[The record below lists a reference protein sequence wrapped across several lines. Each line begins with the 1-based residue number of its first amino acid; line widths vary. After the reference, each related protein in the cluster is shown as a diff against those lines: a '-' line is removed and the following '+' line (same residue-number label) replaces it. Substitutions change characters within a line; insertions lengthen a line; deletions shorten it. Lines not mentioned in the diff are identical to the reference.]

1 MGGGR
6 GCVRADGVPLVSKT
20 HSRPSKLKGRRQKIE
35 LAVRHGELTQV
46 AGGDVDRPYAP
57 VLLPASSEVPLDGG
71 EVTRAVASKGGGG
84 RLEGCRAG
92 HPLRDGQILLLVGR
106 KSRGTDGSH

>member
-20 HSRPSKLKGRRQKIE
+20 HSWPSDLKGRRQRIE
-35 LAVRHGELTQV
+35 LAVRHGELAQV
-46 AGGDVDRPYAP
+46 SGGDVDKPYAP
-57 VLLPASSEVPLDGG
+57 VLLLPASSGVPLEGR

-84 RLEGCRAG
+84 RLEGYKAG
-92 HPLRDGQILLLVGR
+92 HPLRDGQILLLPR
-106 KSRGTDGSH
+106 EKEP